1 MIEITRD
8 NYEAYAIDYIE
19 GNLAMDIH
27 IKFEVFLSN
36 NHDIAIEL
44 EGLPDFIDDQ
54 ANHLDPK
61 DLLKLKKGA
70 LLSAD
75 INAENCDFYFA
86 AYHEGDLNAK
96 ENDSVREFIKANP
109 TKEADF
115 NQMRVLNIPADKS
128 IHYPSKNELKKA
140 IILPLWIR
148 FARVAAVF
156 LVLLSVAI
164 AYFNKQSKTQVYVE
178 REKVEQ
184 QRPSKQSEEEQLKL
198 EGIEQE
204 LQVAEV
210 NEQERSSKHSEEE
223 EKVYKQSGIEL
234 SPLKDEKE
242 RENELVNVSESVKT
256 DQISAT
262 IDNETLAFEEPKTL
276 AIPEESTEPQQLATS
291 SSPDD
296 VQSSKPNTIIK
307 FKRPSFRKTDS
318 EEELAA
324 VSEEET
330 LVRIANPLKNKNKRS
345 FSLGPLSIKRN

>member
-8 NYEAYAIDYIE
+8 NYEMYALDYIE
-19 GNLAMDIH
+19 GDLAMDIH
-27 IKFEVFLSN
+27 VKFEVFLSN
-36 NHDIAIEL
+36 NPDIATEL

-75 INAENCDFYFA
+75 INDENCDYYFA

-96 ENDSVREFIKANP
+96 EKESVQKFLKANP

-115 NQMRVLNIPADKS
+115 NQMRVLHIPADKS

-148 FARVAAVF
+148 FARIAAIF
-156 LVLLSVAI
+156 LVLLSIAI
-164 AYFNKQSKTQVYVE
+164 AYFNQQSKTQEYVE

-184 QRPSKQSEEEQLKL
+184 QRPSMQSEEEQLKL
-198 EGIEQE
+198 KGIEQE

-210 NEQERSSKHSEEE
+210 NEQKRSSKTSEEE
-223 EKVYKQSGIEL
+223 EKVDKQSGLEF
-234 SPLKDEKE
+234 SPLKDENENK
-242 RENELVNVSESVKT
+242 NELANVAESVNT
-256 DQISAT
+256 DQVSAT
-262 IDNETLAFEEPKTL
+262 IDNETLAIEEPNTI
-276 AIPEESTEPQQLATS
+276 AIPEESSEPEQIAST

-296 VQSSKPNTIIK
+296 VQSNKPNTIIK